1 MESERRQSERSD
13 VLLIVEFRPLNKTT
27 EFLQGVT
34 ENISCE
40 GFNFDSQTH
49 SFNTGEIIEFKLKHP
64 QRDLSVSFQG
74 EIIWKREAWYKS
86 VTGVKFKGVDAGI
99 ENKIAELISF
109 LKNGDAEPSSHGI
122 EEAQKEE
129 KSPEKELNI
138 AQKEEMTG
146 KTLKDDI
153 KAGPEKT
160 EKSAAAPAEDSSTAD
175 SGISSPIDKIT
186 DKSGTASETEKTDGL
201 QKISINHEEPQNIK
215 QQVNKETLT
224 FDGVL
229 KEGKDRGKK
238 SWLYISL
245 AAVLIVVS
253 VFVLSGRFED
263 IKQELA
269 TINSIPTEDVD
280 EENIIAFRDDAS
292 PGSMAEPELFE
303 TVEVPEPPQT
313 LPAVEI
319 DGKHLAVS
327 GEDIS
332 PKITIKPE
340 LVEPVEDLRPQLDLE
355 VNIAF
360 GRNSDV
366 VDPGFDSGV
375 DRIADA
381 LLNDYRAA
389 VKVTGHSD
397 NVGAGDYNLDLSI
410 RRASSVKDLLVQ
422 RGIDSS
428 RIEVMGLGHLS
439 PLAPNDSESGRR
451 RNRRVDMQIV
461 YH

>member
-1 MESERRQSERSD
+1 LESERRQSERSD

-34 ENISCE
+34 ENISYE

-49 SFNTGEIIEFKLKHP
+49 SFNTGEILEFKLKHP
-64 QRDLSVSFQG
+64 QRDLSVSFPG

-86 VTGVKFKGVDAGI
+86 VTGVKFKDIDAGI
-99 ENKIAELISF
+99 ENKIKELILF
-109 LKNGDAEPSSHGI
+109 LSNGDAEPSSAGI

-129 KSPEKELNI
+129 KSPEK
-138 AQKEEMTG
+138 
-146 KTLKDDI
+146 
-153 KAGPEKT
+153 T
-160 EKSAAAPAEDSSTAD
+160 EKSAATPAEDLSTAD
-175 SGISSPIDKIT
+175 SGISSAIDKIT
-186 DKSGTASETEKTDGL
+186 DKSGTASEPETEKTDDL
-201 QKISINHEEPQNIK
+201 QGISVNHEAPPNIN
-215 QQVNKETLT
+215 QQVNKEPLT
-224 FDGVL
+224 FDGVF

-280 EENIIAFRDDAS
+280 EEDIIAFKDDAS
-292 PGSMAEPELFE
+292 PGSMAEPELLE
-303 TVEVPEPPQT
+303 TVEEPEPPQT

-319 DGKHLAVS
+319 DEKHLAVS

-340 LVEPVEDLRPQLDLE
+340 LVEPVEDLRPLLDLE
-355 VNIAF
+355 VSISF

-366 VDPGFDSGV
+366 VDPGFDSAV
-375 DRIADA
+375 DKIADA
-381 LLNDYRAA
+381 LLNDSRAA

-397 NVGAGDYNLDLSI
+397 NIGAGDYNLDLSI

-428 RIEVMGLGHLS
+428 RIEIMGLGHLR
-439 PLAPNDSESGRR
+439 PLVPNDSESGRR
-451 RNRRVDMQIV
+451 RNRRVEMQIV
-461 YH
+461 FH

>member
-13 VLLIVEFRPLNKTT
+13 VFLIVEFRPLNKKA
-27 EFLQGVT
+27 EFHQGVT
-34 ENISCE
+34 ENISFK

-49 SFNTGEIIEFKLKHP
+49 SFNTGEILEFKLKHP
-64 QRDLSVSFQG
+64 QRDLSVSFPG
-74 EIIWKREAWYKS
+74 EIVWKREAWYKS
-86 VTGVKFKGVDAGI
+86 VTGVKFKDIDAGI
-99 ENKIAELISF
+99 ENKIKELILS
-109 LKNGDAEPSSHGI
+109 LSNGDAEPFSAGI

-146 KTLKDDI
+146 ETLQGDI

-160 EKSAAAPAEDSSTAD
+160 GD
-175 SGISSPIDKIT
+175 
-186 DKSGTASETEKTDGL
+186 L
-201 QKISINHEEPQNIK
+201 QEISINHEDPPNIK
-215 QQVNKETLT
+215 QLEIKEPLT

-280 EENIIAFRDDAS
+280 EEDIVAFRDDAS

-303 TVEVPEPPQT
+303 TVEVPEPPQA

-319 DGKHLAVS
+319 DDKQLAVS
-327 GEDIS
+327 GKDIS

-340 LVEPVEDLRPQLDLE
+340 LIEPVQLSKIPEIIKRLPEEEKKDIPEQNSVKSNQLPLLDLE
-355 VNIAF
+355 VSITF

-366 VDPGFDSGV
+366 VDPGFDSAV
-375 DRIADA
+375 DRMADA

-389 VKVTGHSD
+389 VKVTGYTD
-397 NVGAGDYNLDLSI
+397 NIGAGDYNLDLSI

-422 RGIDSS
+422 RGIDPS
-428 RIEVMGLGHLS
+428 RIEIMGLGHLS
-439 PLAPNDSESGRR
+439 PLAPNDSASGRR
-451 RNRRVDMQIV
+451 RNRRVEMQIIF
-461 YH
+461 H